1 VDLFEA
7 DAGSSMISFK
17 FGPLFQDRSAFSDI
31 KRSRISAVLQSSVS
45 GKPTRGEPN
54 PENEFCD
61 TVRRKRRRVPF
72 SNCIRR
78 IGSRTPSSV
87 GGSTMGNVELTEMQR
102 QIRSMKFERGTP
114 DQIALWRDDLA
125 EARANLVIE
134 GLAPTSDDDEMFAMM
149 LEEGVPPRLMP
160 TLILQLYRQDGRG

>member
-1 VDLFEA
+1 
-7 DAGSSMISFK
+7 
-17 FGPLFQDRSAFSDI
+17 
-31 KRSRISAVLQSSVS
+31 
-45 GKPTRGEPN
+45 
-54 PENEFCD
+54 
-61 TVRRKRRRVPF
+61 
-72 SNCIRR
+72 
-78 IGSRTPSSV
+78 
-87 GGSTMGNVELTEMQR
+87 MGNVELTEMQR